1 MTGLFEVLASTDD
14 NGPRAVIAAQTRAKS
29 IFERFVAGDE
39 SKLAYIA
46 DDLKKMAAEVADEYG
61 YDDPEKLYLAATIAL
76 GGGHA
81 SDCTCGF
88 CENKGKGFG
97 DKEEDADEGM
107 EKEAST
113 KTACDCPAHDGGD
126 CTCDGDCGCSECSGG
141 DSKKEASVRPYSY
154 QAFNWEKVA
163 AEADYTDSYQGERE
177 SLPTSDGTG
186 LGDTGAVPTD
196 RSKSGDQTGWNLEP
210 IDVDSQKHQLE
221 HQDAP
226 QRAEYNNEDFDPS
239 NPVRE
244 RVDADKAMQPEFTK
258 APNTETW
265 SGDKGDSL
273 GQQAPVTSKWHLLA

>member
-1 MTGLFEVLASTDD
+1 MGLFEVLASTEDS
-14 NGPRAVIAAQTRAKS
+14 GSRAVIAAQTRAKS
-29 IFERFVAGDE
+29 VFERFVSGDE

-46 DDLKKMAAEVADEYG
+46 DDLKRMAAEVADEYG
-61 YDDPEKLYLAATIAL
+61 YDDPEKLYLAATVAL
-76 GGGHA
+76 GGGHPA
-81 SDCTCGF
+81 GCDCGF
-88 CENKGKGFG
+88 CQNKGKGFG
-97 DKEEDADEGM
+97 GDAEEEEDE
-107 EKEAST
+107 EKTAKTAST
-113 KTACDCPAHDGGD
+113 KTACDCPAHDGGECNCGDD
-126 CTCDGDCGCSECSGG
+126 CDCAECHGG
-141 DSKKEASVRPYSY
+141 KEASVKPYVY
-154 QAFNWEKVA
+154 QDFDWEKVA
-163 AEADYTDSYQGERE
+163 AEADYSDSYQGERE

-265 SGDKGDSL
+265 SDAGT
-273 GQQAPVTSKWHLLA
+273 QASPVTSKWSLLA